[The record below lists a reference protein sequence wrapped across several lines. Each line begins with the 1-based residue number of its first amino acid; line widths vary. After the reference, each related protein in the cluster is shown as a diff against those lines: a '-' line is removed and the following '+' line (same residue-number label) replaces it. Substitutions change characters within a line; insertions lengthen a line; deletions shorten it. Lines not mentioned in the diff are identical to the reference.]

1 MKARTILLAIAL
13 ACGLTTISEAKTVRT
28 SSANSKAAAAA
39 RKRAKKQAKAR
50 SKMVRKSTKGTKAKY
65 VVRKPSKH

>member
-13 ACGLTTISEAKTVRT
+13 ACGLATISEAKTVRT
-28 SSANSKAAAAA
+28 SSANSKAAATA

-50 SKMVRKSTKGTKAKY
+50 AKMVRKSTKTKY
-65 VVRKPSKH
+65 VVHKPSKH